1 MYTLPQIVTRQ
12 SSDAWKTH
20 FDSIR
25 NDEHEHSSAA
35 EPTKSAKTG
44 TGDFVWHEL
53 RTTDAKGAV
62 DFYTHVVGW
71 QAKSSGD
78 PGGIPYTLL
87 SVGDLSTAGL
97 MELTPQMVEGGM
109 KPVWV
114 GFIGVDD
121 VDGYAKRV
129 EQGGGK
135 LHCPPQ
141 DIPSVGRFA
150 SVEDPQGAA
159 FLLFKGSLESAPPQP
174 PAGTPGTV
182 GWNELS
188 ANDEAS
194 AWSFYS
200 GIFGWTVETTMDMG
214 PMGIYRIFKNGGA
227 PMGAIM
233 TRDPKNSP
241 VPFWLFYFNV
251 DEIDAAASR
260 IKEKNG
266 QVLMGPHEV
275 PGNQWII
282 LGNDPQGVLFALVG
296 PRKS

>member
-1 MYTLPQIVTRQ
+1 MSTVAQPEIST
-12 SSDAWKTH
+12 
-20 FDSIR
+20 
-25 NDEHEHSSAA
+25 
-35 EPTKSAKTG
+35 SAKTS

-53 RTTDAKGAV
+53 RTTDAKGAI

-78 PGGIPYTLL
+78 PGGVPYTLL

-97 MELTPQMVEGGM
+97 MQLTPHMLQGGM
-109 KPVWV
+109 KPAWV

-121 VDGYAKRV
+121 VDTYAKRV
-129 EQGGGK
+129 EQAGGK

-141 DIPSVGRFA
+141 DIPTVGRFA

-159 FLLFKGSLESAPPQP
+159 FLLFKGSPASAPPRP

-188 ANDEAS
+188 ANEEQS

-200 GIFGWTVETTMDMG
+200 DLFGWKVETLMDMG
-214 PMGIYRIFKNGGA
+214 AQGIYRIFNNGGA
-227 PMGAIM
+227 PVGAMM
-233 TRDPKNSP
+233 TRDLKNSP

-251 DEIDAAASR
+251 ENIDAAATR
-260 IKEKNG
+260 IQEKKG
-266 QVLMGPHEV
+266 RVLMGPHQV
-275 PGNQWII
+275 PGDQWII
-282 LGNDPQGVLFALVG
+282 LGQDPQEALFALVG
-296 PRKS
+296 PRKG